1 MSLKENA
8 VMWGSQVPGLE
19 MEPSPQGG
27 IAAWGP
33 QMLGGRGT

>member
-19 MEPSPQGG
+19 MEPSPQGS